1 MRLALVRL
9 STVLIVASALSCAG
23 AGTGPGTFLNSP
35 LGTNA
40 TVRFV
45 DIEGGCWSLDTP
57 HGHYEPINLPAEF
70 RVDGLAVRV
79 SLRAAPD
86 RVSICMMGQLV
97 RIDAISAR

>member
-9 STVLIVASALSCAG
+9 STVLIVASALSCAD
-23 AGTGPGTFLNSP
+23 AATGPGPFLNSP
-35 LGTNA
+35 LATNA

-57 HGHYEPINLPAEF
+57 QGHYSPIDLPAEF
-70 RVDGLAVRV
+70 SVDGLAVRV

-86 RVSICMMGQLV
+86 MVSICMMGPLV
-97 RIDAISAR
+97 RIDNISAR